1 LVLGGL
7 SLAQQSVEL
16 RTRPDIIVATPGR
29 LIDHL
34 LNTPSFSLDHLEI
47 LVLDEADRLLDMGF
61 KDEIEQIIAL
71 CPKTRQSMLF
81 SATMTD
87 KVTELASLSLHKPI
101 RISVDPLM
109 QTSKKLIQEFIR
121 IRKNNEDTR
130 DAVLLAVCTNT
141 FKKNTLIFFREK
153 RDAHRMKIIFSLAGL
168 SASELHGN
176 LTQLQR
182 LDSLEQFRDGKVNFL
197 LATDIASRGLD
208 IIGIQTVIN
217 FAMPSTEAI
226 YVHRVGR
233 TARAGKTGRALS
245 LIGDSNFE
253 RSLLKSIVKRS
264 PVNTCKQR
272 VVPQEA
278 VIMWKGKII
287 DMGHAIVQ
295 VASMEKEE
303 RAERIAKMELDK
315 TENLINHSE
324 EIHNRPARTWFMSE
338 KEKQNIKS
346 EDKRIVEEL
355 AGHGQ
360 TKENEKNTSEPND
373 DTEKP
378 KTTDPKLY
386 IPQSIPSLQRQPSR
400 RERRKELAK
409 EGMLTPQKYNLAKK
423 KNQAVSNFKRKSKSA
438 PASQTK
444 KPKRK
449 TTPKDNL
456 DSGLNKPKKRKTGVK
471 SKKKYKRRKK

>member
-1 LVLGGL
+1 VRELAAQCQSVILNLCKYTNDIRCALVLGGL

-34 LNTPSFSLDHLEI
+34 LNTPSFSLENLEI

-61 KDEIEQIIAL
+61 RDEIEQIIAL
-71 CPKTRQSMLF
+71 CPKSRQSMLF

-153 RDAHRMKIIFSLAGL
+153 KDAHRMKIIFSLAGL

-217 FAMPSTEAI
+217 FTMPSTEAI

-324 EIHNRPARTWFMSE
+324 EIHNRPARTWFMTE
-338 KEKQNIKS
+338 KEK
-346 EDKRIVEEL
+346 
-355 AGHGQ
+355 
-360 TKENEKNTSEPND
+360 T
-373 DTEKP
+373 
-378 KTTDPKLY
+378 
-386 IPQSIPSLQRQPSR
+386 
-400 RERRKELAK
+400 
-409 EGMLTPQKYNLAKK
+409 
-423 KNQAVSNFKRKSKSA
+423 
-438 PASQTK
+438 
-444 KPKRK
+444 
-449 TTPKDNL
+449 
-456 DSGLNKPKKRKTGVK
+456 
-471 SKKKYKRRKK
+471 KYKIRR